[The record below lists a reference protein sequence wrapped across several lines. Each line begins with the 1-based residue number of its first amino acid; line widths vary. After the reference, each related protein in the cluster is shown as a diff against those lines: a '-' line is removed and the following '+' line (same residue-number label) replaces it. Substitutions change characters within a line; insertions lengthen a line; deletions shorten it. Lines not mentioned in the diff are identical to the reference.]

1 MIAAVWCNA
10 RFSQLPPVFKSLPEP
25 GGRRMPSR
33 TDHLTDRE
41 RECLRLVHAHMS
53 SKQIARRLGIK
64 PSTVDRHCENAARK
78 LRAAGRV
85 DAALLLLAGQ
95 TVPNDSVS
103 EPVPIAPAAPTG
115 SSDPAKGAIHDQYRR
130 TVADHQLGG
139 ASNRASLTGRY
150 AGETDDGEPSGGRDA
165 QTGGLPLSGS
175 HLQGDPAHR
184 GGLAGFRFPAA
195 GIGHE
200 VLGRILFVLTI
211 AAIAAL
217 VMTSVIGAERFAFA
231 LQGIRYGN

>member
-1 MIAAVWCNA
+1 
-10 RFSQLPPVFKSLPEP
+10 
-25 GGRRMPSR
+25 MPSC
-33 TDHLTDRE
+33 TDRLTDRE
-41 RECLRLVHAHMS
+41 RECLRLVHAHLN

-78 LRAAGRV
+78 LNASGRV
-85 DAALLLLAGQ
+85 DAALLLLAEQ

-103 EPVPIAPAAPTG
+103 EPVPIAAVAATDP
-115 SSDPAKGAIHDQYRR
+115 SVPAKGAINDQYRR
-130 TVADHQLGG
+130 TVAGHQLGG
-139 ASNRASLTGRY
+139 ASDSASLIGRY
-150 AGETDDGEPSGGRDA
+150 AGEADDGQSSGPRDA
-165 QTGGLPLSGS
+165 QTGGVSLSGC

-184 GGLAGFRFPAA
+184 GSLAGFRLPAF

-200 VLGRILFVLTI
+200 VLGRVLFVFTI

-217 VMTSVIGAERFAFA
+217 VLTSVIGAERFAFV